1 MSEAC
6 APESECVG
14 TTASPLEECLILN
27 LHKSIKEENIEAT
40 RKLLEIIKPTYSHI
54 MSLTN
59 VKNKELIQLV
69 LSKCDLRG
77 ERILLDHLCEKEGD
91 LDIVKWLLENYN
103 FSESELTSFQ
113 IKALSKANLELAKIF
128 DEHGAKLDFSK
139 STLRRISTSGSVD
152 VLKFLLNKGL
162 KLEEIDSISLTCFF
176 VNHVRE
182 WILEKASEVLNSKD
196 DEDKVRDL

>member
-6 APESECVG
+6 APESECIG
-14 TTASPLEECLILN
+14 TTASPLEECLTLN

-40 RKLLEIIKPTYSHI
+40 RELLEIIKPTYSHI
-54 MSLTN
+54 TSLAN

-69 LSKCDLRG
+69 LSKYDSRG
-77 ERILLDHLCEKEGD
+77 KKILLDQFCEKEGD
-91 LDIVKWLLENYN
+91 LDVVKWLLENYN

-113 IKALSKANLELAKIF
+113 TKALSRGNLGLAKIF
-128 DEHGAKLDFSK
+128 DKHGAKLDFSEL
-139 STLRRISTSGSVD
+139 TLRRISTSGSVD
-152 VLKFLLNKGL
+152 VLKFLLDKGL

-176 VNHVRE
+176 INHVRE
-182 WILEKASEVLNSKD
+182 WILEKAPEVLNLED